1 MSKVITFPC
10 ISGDIGKYTRNIIV
24 MVADCKFSEI
34 DKKCL
39 CKNNIKPNDILL
51 VTTNDNNSQL
61 CKVQNDYELKS
72 YLNLSIKELFFEIN
86 KPKTINDAKSN
97 KYSMGEIVNIVDYSS
112 KSITHSPFMCFIYTK
127 KPSWFDKDIPNC
139 IYEVSGSSG
148 KTLLINLALSSSSEL
163 ILTQDQA
170 IALKHLLNNTGK
182 IFYEPSKKTL
192 CVMVD
197 NVIKAITLQPME
209 KQS

>member
-1 MSKVITFPC
+1 MSN
-10 ISGDIGKYTRNIIV
+10 GKKIIDLPLTKSLPDNIYFLV
-24 MVADCKFSEI
+24 D
-34 DKKCL
+34 DGKKTYRTDESTL
-39 CKNNIKPNDILL
+39 YKKIHA
-51 VTTNDNNSQL
+51 
-61 CKVQNDYELKS
+61 
-72 YLNLSIKELFFEIN
+72 
-86 KPKTINDAKSN
+86 PKTIAQAKSAQYE
-97 KYSMGEIVNIVDYSS
+97 KGETITIVDYST
-112 KSITHSPFMCFIYTK
+112 INMAHGEFMCFIYTK

-139 IYEVSGSSG
+139 IYEVSGSDG

-170 IALKHLLNNTGK
+170 TSVQHLLNNTGK